1 MLKENCFLLGTIFKL
16 HGYKGDVTIFNEE
29 DVTLNLKNIE
39 FLFIEKNNSLIPFFI
54 SKIRNTKP
62 KNILVKFEDI
72 NSEDEAKN
80 ILKSAVYLPKNFKPV
95 KNTKSIE
102 DITGYK
108 VNDQNLGN
116 LGKISYIDSQTPQT
130 LIYVTNNEQKFCF
143 PMNKEFVKN
152 INTANR
158 IIEVLIPKELL
169 NLN

>member
-16 HGYKGDVTIFNEE
+16 HGYKGDVTIYNEE
-29 DVTLNLKNIE
+29 DLTLDLKNIE

-72 NSEDEAKN
+72 NSEDEAKS
-80 ILKSAVYLPKNFKPV
+80 ILKSPVYIPKKFKPL
-95 KNTKSIE
+95 KNTKSTE
-102 DITGYK
+102 DITGYN
-108 VNDQNLGN
+108 VCDQNLGD
-116 LGKISYIDSQTPQT
+116 LGEITYIDSQTPQT
-130 LIYVTNNEQKFCF
+130 LIYVTNNEKEFCF
-143 PMNKEFVKN
+143 PMDKEFVKN
-152 INTANR
+152 INTVKR

>member
-16 HGYKGDVTIFNEE
+16 HGYKGDVTIFNEK

-62 KNILVKFEDI
+62 KNILVKFDDI
-72 NSEDEAKN
+72 NSEEDAKG
-80 ILKSAVYLPKNFKPV
+80 ILKSAVYLPKIFKPL
-95 KNTKSIE
+95 KNTKSID

-108 VNDQNLGN
+108 VNDQNLGD
-116 LGKISYIDSQTPQT
+116 LGEISYIDSQTPQT
-130 LIYVTNNEQKFCF
+130 LIYVTNNKQKFCF